1 MSVIYKRRLT
11 HHNIIL
17 WSYKTNGATVNI
29 TQWENRFE
37 FYVQE
42 IWSLSNFTLTS
53 FRNVEVQNET
63 ESLSIVPYGKHNCN
77 LNPVTATNIKL
88 DVW

>member
-1 MSVIYKRRLT
+1 MSVIYKGLFT
-11 HHNIIL
+11 HHNFIL

-37 FYVQE
+37 FYVRE
-42 IWSLSNFTLTS
+42 IWSLSSFTLPS

-63 ESLSIVPYGKHNCN
+63 ASLNIVPYGKHSYT
-77 LNPVTATNIKL
+77 LTPVTSASTKL
-88 DVW
+88 DI